1 MEDAPRG
8 RRDHPRDGS
17 VTSLPVAP
25 TPLIGRDDDIRAV
38 TVLLGSAGVRLL
50 TIVGPAGVG
59 KTRLALAA
67 AQRLRDAGEA
77 DPVWVDL
84 SPLSH
89 PDAVVPVI
97 ARACGQREDAPSSIA
112 RQFARLGRRRR
123 VLLIL
128 DNAEHVLAAAA
139 ALPTL
144 LEWAPDLRLLVT
156 SREPLHLR
164 WEHRYPLA
172 PLALPDL
179 GVLPPAK
186 DLAAVASVALFLDRA
201 RAVLPG
207 FALHGA
213 NARAV
218 AELCVRL
225 DGLPLAM
232 ELAAGRL
239 SLFDPAAML
248 ARLDA
253 LLPQLGTAAAD
264 APHRH
269 RTLAAAID
277 WSYRLLED
285 GDQRL
290 LRRCAVFAGN
300 WTLDAA
306 EAIAGEGDA
315 MVLERVARLLEKGLI
330 ARPDGGAEP
339 RFRLLGVVRAF
350 ALERLVDAGEA
361 ESVRRAHAMHYTTF
375 AERAAPQLRAAQ
387 QMAWHGRL
395 EDTQDDLRAALHW
408 AAERDA
414 DLELRLTGALWRF
427 WRRVNR
433 REGRRWLEHA
443 LTRAGEAA
451 PRSIRLGALEGAGIL
466 AQWDGDLATA
476 QARHR
481 AHLALAEGLGD
492 ERAQGTAL
500 VNLGTLALQ
509 TERFDDALTYLEAGL
524 ARSRAAGDAWGA
536 GRALRFLGSVA
547 RRTGALEE
555 ARAQLDESLRIL
567 TAVGA
572 VRELAM
578 LFWERALLAADQ
590 GNELRALRSLA
601 ESLRRCLELGDV
613 GLLAC
618 GVAVATRL
626 PTKSADPVGMARL
639 LGAVARMSED
649 IGGLVGPSARREA
662 EQAVAG
668 VQQAL
673 TERQF
678 DGAWAAGSA
687 LLAREAALEAL
698 ARLEGSLAAARPR
711 GTGPPG
717 KALLS
722 ERERETVRL
731 VAAGYANQ
739 EIADTQRIALR
750 TAKHRV
756 SAAMLKLNVHNRAE
770 LAAVATERHLA

>member
-8 RRDHPRDGS
+8 RRYHSRDGV

-38 TVLLGSAGVRLL
+38 TVLLGNAGVRLL
-50 TIVGPAGVG
+50 TIIGPAGVG

-67 AQRLRDAGEA
+67 AHALRDAGEA
-77 DPVWVDL
+77 EPVWVDL

-89 PDAVVPVI
+89 PDAVLPAI
-97 ARACGQREDAPSSIA
+97 ARACGRREDAPSSVA

-123 VLLIL
+123 ILLIL
-128 DNAEHVLAAAA
+128 DNAEHVLAAAV

-179 GVLPPAK
+179 GALPPTK

-207 FALHGA
+207 FALNAA
-213 NARAV
+213 NAREV

-232 ELAAGRL
+232 ELAAARL

-248 ARLDA
+248 ARLGT
-253 LLPQLGTAAAD
+253 LLPRLGNAAAD

-290 LRRCAVFAGN
+290 LRRCAVFAES
-300 WTLDAA
+300 WTL
-306 EAIAGEGDA
+306 EATGALAGEDEA
-315 MVLERVARLLEKGLI
+315 TVLERIARLLEKGLI
-330 ARPDGGAEP
+330 ARLDGGAEP

-350 ALERLVDAGEA
+350 ALERLVEA
-361 ESVRRAHAMHYTTF
+361 EEAEPARRAHATYYTAF
-375 AERAAPQLRAAQ
+375 AERAEPQLAASHQ
-387 QMAWHGRL
+387 AEWHGRL
-395 EDTQDDLRAALHW
+395 EYTQGDLRTALQW
-408 AAERDA
+408 AAERDV

-427 WRRVNR
+427 WRQSNR

-443 LTRAGEAA
+443 LARASEEAPGPTRFA
-451 PRSIRLGALEGAGIL
+451 ALEGAGIL

-476 QARHR
+476 QARHSAYLELAEELGNER
-481 AHLALAEGLGD
+481 AH
-492 ERAQGTAL
+492 GTAL
-500 VNLGTLALQ
+500 ANLGTVALQ
-509 TERFDDALTYLEAGL
+509 TERFEDALTYLEAGL

-536 GRALRFLGSVA
+536 GRALHYLGSVA
-547 RRTGALEE
+547 RQTGALEKAGGHLNE
-555 ARAQLDESLRIL
+555 ALDVL
-567 TAVGA
+567 TAAGA

-590 GNELRALRSLA
+590 GNERRAMRSLA
-601 ESLRRCLELGDV
+601 ESLRRCLELGDA

-618 GVAVATRL
+618 SVAVATRL
-626 PTKSADPVGMARL
+626 PATPADPLGMARL

-649 IGGLVGPSARREA
+649 VGALEGSYALRQS
-662 EQAVAG
+662 EQARAS

-678 DGAWAAGSA
+678 DGAWAEGYA
-687 LLAREAALEAL
+687 LSPREAALETLAMLETAL
-698 ARLEGSLAAARPR
+698 AATRPG
-711 GTGPPG
+711 GTGVPG
-717 KALLS
+717 VTILS
-722 ERERETVRL
+722 ARERETVRL

-739 EIADTQRIALR
+739 EIADTQGVALR

-756 SAAMLKLNVHNRAE
+756 SAAMQKLNVHNRAE